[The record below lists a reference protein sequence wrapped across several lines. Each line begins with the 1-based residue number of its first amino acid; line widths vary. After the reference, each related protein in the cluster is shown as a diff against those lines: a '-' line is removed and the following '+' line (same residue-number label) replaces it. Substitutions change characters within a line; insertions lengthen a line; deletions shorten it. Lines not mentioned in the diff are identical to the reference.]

1 MRRRRSSVR
10 RDAGSI
16 GRDSADRGSIA
27 VIVAAAF
34 VPLTMAVAVVADGGR
49 VWMEKQKLQNEVEAS
64 ALAVAQAHALGGTSC
79 AASALSLVDGSP
91 TCSVSTTA
99 NGAVATVAAAE
110 SVALAFAQLF
120 GRDSAGIDA
129 SASVRIG
136 PAGSV
141 TGLRPVAMCI
151 DSEGLVDWLASGKT
165 STAVYTVGIDA
176 TSAECGSDVAGNW
189 GVLDFDGGANS
200 MSDAQSWIVNG
211 YGESVSVGE
220 SLDGDPGI
228 PSPALN
234 LDELV
239 GQSVDL
245 PVFEKPRLE
254 GSNAMYDV
262 AGFVRVRIVEVNLTG
277 SASNRNVK
285 VVFEHGSVSGSVG
298 GADAPDFGLTA
309 WSVCSFDG
317 KGVCS

>member
-1 MRRRRSSVR
+1 MRRRRSS
-10 RDAGSI
+10 AH
-16 GRDSADRGSIA
+16 RDSADRGSVA

-34 VPLTMAVAVVADGGR
+34 VPLTMALAVVADGGR

-64 ALAVAQAHALGGTSC
+64 ALAVAQAQALGGTSC
-79 AASALSLVDGSP
+79 SAAALALVDGTP
-91 TCSVSTTA
+91 TCSTSTTA
-99 NGAVATVAAAE
+99 NGSVATVAANE
-110 SVALAFAQLF
+110 SVALTFAQLF

-136 PAGSV
+136 PAAGVS
-141 TGLRPVAMCI
+141 GLRPVAMCI
-151 DSEGLVDWLASGKT
+151 GNSALADWLASGRISTQTYTIGIEST
-165 STAVYTVGIDA
+165 S
-176 TSAECGSDVAGNW
+176 SECGSEVSGNW
-189 GVLDFDGGANS
+189 GVIDFDGGANS
-200 MSDAQSWIVNG
+200 MSDAQDWIATG
-211 YGESVSVGE
+211 YDGTVSVGE

-239 GQSVDL
+239 GEIVTL
-245 PVFEKPRLE
+245 PVFENPRLV
-254 GSNAMYDV
+254 GSNATYDI
-262 AGFVRVRIVEVNLTG
+262 AGFVRVRIVEVNLSG

-285 VVFEHGSVSGSVG
+285 VTFEPGAVNGSVG
-298 GADAPDFGLTA
+298 GVDAPDFGVTA